1 MKGAPFEFRKRVQ
14 EQAALAQESGAG
26 RLEGAGGLPAAP
38 LQREERECPY
48 CAERI
53 LAKAMVCKH

>member
-1 MKGAPFEFRKRVQ
+1 VQ